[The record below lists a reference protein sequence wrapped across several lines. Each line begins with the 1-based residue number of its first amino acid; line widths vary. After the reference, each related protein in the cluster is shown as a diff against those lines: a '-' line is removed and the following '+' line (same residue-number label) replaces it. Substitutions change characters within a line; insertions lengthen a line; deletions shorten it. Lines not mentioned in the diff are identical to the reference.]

1 MEETQ
6 TYKIT
11 IYGITGQIEKGLL
24 FPLRE
29 LCLREFLGR
38 KKGGVVSNFRFAKL
52 NKKIVMIVAVNLLTD
67 QEHLFTV
74 GAHLGEG
81 KRINFLFRTHNFQV
95 K

>member
-11 IYGITGQIEKGLL
+11 IYGIIGQTEKERT
-24 FPLRE
+24 FPPRE
-29 LCLREFLGR
+29 LCLRECLGR
-38 KKGGVVSNFRFAKL
+38 KKGGVVSHFGFAKP
-52 NKKIVMIVAVNLLTD
+52 NKKIVMTGAVNLLTD

-74 GAHLGEG
+74 GAHLEEG